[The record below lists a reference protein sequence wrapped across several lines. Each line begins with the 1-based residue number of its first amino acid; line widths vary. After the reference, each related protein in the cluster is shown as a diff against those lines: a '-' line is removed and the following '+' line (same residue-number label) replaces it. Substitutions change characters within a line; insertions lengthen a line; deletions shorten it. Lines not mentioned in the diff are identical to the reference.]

1 MRIGVVGLL
10 TVAGLALGAGPAL
23 AHAGLESSDP
33 ADGAVLDTPPG
44 QVLLTFSEPPD
55 LTLSTLGMLDA
66 TGAEVPLHDPEVVPG
81 EGSRQVALTPM
92 AALGDGVYTV
102 TFRVVSRTDGHL
114 TAGSIA
120 FGVGQVTGEVVPTAS
135 APTEDPWPSALS
147 VIGKTLLY
155 VGLILIFGAAV
166 VGMGAFAG
174 EVPGR
179 RVLLPLAGVTA
190 LVGSGLML
198 VAEARSVGA
207 GIGTIARS
215 DAGEPFLRLIIVCV
229 VVAVVATIAGFR
241 GGGLWLAG
249 AGEAAAFAMLV
260 RATGGH
266 AGGRPLQVVLQW
278 IHFMVVAVWVGG
290 FTLLLLLLR
299 ARRRSSPPVA
309 EAHAYSR
316 LAGYALMVVVVSGVV
331 RAIDELDGWSGI
343 TKALDTPYG
352 TTLVIKVA
360 IVIALIGLGTLN
372 RFRAIPHLY
381 EGSPLLGRLVGVEV
395 VTALAIFGA
404 TATLTGLPPH
414 PRPARPAQAAA
425 PASVTVEGSDFATT
439 VHVMLT
445 VTPGAPG
452 PNGYDVHV
460 VDFDSG
466 EPVAA
471 DAVSLRFEAVG
482 RADLEASQVDLMLD
496 PDGHWMDDGHRAVGP
511 GTVDGHRA
519 DHDGRG
525 GHGGA
530 DVALDRAGRSADERG
545 HGDPGQPTIVTFTM
559 SDGMQLQY
567 YADPGVAGTNQLHL
581 TAFDANGLEL
591 PLETA
596 TIVVTPRTA
605 PPSCWTSRDSARATS
620 SRTPR
625 SRPGTGTSTS
635 SPPPRTA
642 HPHRRVRPDDRIG
655 EPCDPRSASRPPR
668 WSRSPSSRA
677 RAVDPAARRTAR
689 PRRA

>member
-1 MRIGVVGLL
+1 MRRSVRIGVVGLL
-10 TVAGLALGAGPAL
+10 TVVGLALGAGPAL

-33 ADGAVLDTPPG
+33 ADGSVLDTPPD

-66 TGAEVPLHDPEVVPG
+66 TGAEVQMHDPEVVPG

-92 AALGDGVYTV
+92 AALGEGVYTV

-120 FGVGQVTGEVVPTAS
+120 FGVGQVTGEVVPAAS

-155 VGLILIFGAAV
+155 GGLILIFGAAV

-190 LVGSGLML
+190 LVGAGLML

-207 GIGTIARS
+207 GIGTIAKS

-309 EAHAYSR
+309 EAHAYSS
-316 LAGYALMVVVVSGVV
+316 LAGYALVVVVVSGVG

-439 VHVMLT
+439 VHVTLT

-452 PNGYDVHV
+452 PNGYEAHV

-496 PDGHWMDDGHRAVGP
+496 PDGHWMGDGTELSVPGP
-511 GTVDGHRA
+511 WTVTA
-519 DHDGRG
+519 LITT
-525 GHGGA
+525 GA
-530 DVALDRAGRSADERG
+530 EATEVPMSLSIEPVDQQMNVAT
-545 HGDPGQPTIVTFTM
+545 DPGQPTIVTFTM

-567 YADPGVAGTNQLHL
+567 YADPGVTGTNQLHL

-596 TIVVTPRTA
+596 TIVVTPSDGS
-605 PPSCWTSRDSARATS
+605 PELLDATRFS
-620 SRTPR
+620 
-625 SRPGTGTSTS
+625 PGHFVANTTLEAGDWHIDLVATTKDGASLTGAYDQT
-635 SPPPRTA
+635 
-642 HPHRRVRPDDRIG
+642 IG
-655 EPCDPRSASRPPR
+655 
-668 WSRSPSSRA
+668 
-677 RAVDPAARRTAR
+677 
-689 PRRA
+689 

>member
-10 TVAGLALGAGPAL
+10 AVASLSLGVGPAL

-33 ADGAVLDTPPG
+33 ADGAVLDTAPDR
-44 QVLLTFSEPPD
+44 VLLTFSEPPD

-66 TGAEVPLHDPEVVPG
+66 TGAEVALHDPEVVPG
-81 EGSRQVALTPM
+81 EGSRQLALTPM

-120 FGVGQVTGEVVPTAS
+120 FGVGEVTGEVVPSAN
-135 APTEDPWPSALS
+135 APTKDPWPSALS
-147 VIGKTLLY
+147 VIAKALLY

-166 VGMGAFAG
+166 VGMGAFGG

-190 LVGSGLML
+190 LVGAGLML

-215 DAGEPFLRLIIVCV
+215 GAGEPFLRLIIVCV

-241 GGGLWLAG
+241 GGGPWLVG
-249 AGEAAAFAMLV
+249 AGEAAALAMLV

-266 AGGRPLQVVLQW
+266 AGGRQLQVVLQW

-290 FTLLLLLLR
+290 FSLLLLLIR
-299 ARRRSSPPVA
+299 ARRPYSPVD
-309 EAHAYSR
+309 EARAYSS
-316 LAGYALMVVVVSGVV
+316 LAGYTLIVVVVSGIV

-343 TKALDTPYG
+343 TRSLDTPYG

-372 RFRAIPHLY
+372 RFRAIPRLKD
-381 EGSPLLGRLVGVEV
+381 GSPLLARLIGVEV
-395 VTALAIFGA
+395 VTALAIFGV

-414 PRPARPAQAAA
+414 PQRARPAQTAA
-425 PASVTVEGSDFATT
+425 PASLTVEGSDFATT
-439 VHVMLT
+439 VRVTLT

-452 PNGYDVHV
+452 PNGYEVHA

-466 EPVAA
+466 EAVAA
-471 DAVSLRFEAVG
+471 DALSLRFEAVG
-482 RADLEASQVDLMLD
+482 RADLDASQVDLMLD
-496 PDGHWMDDGHRAVGP
+496 PDGHWMGEGTELSVPGPWTVTALITVGAEATEVP
-511 GTVDGHRA
+511 MSLSIEPVDQQMN
-519 DHDGRG
+519 
-525 GHGGA
+525 
-530 DVALDRAGRSADERG
+530 VAA
-545 HGDPGQPTIVTFTM
+545 DPGQPTIVTFTM
-559 SDGMQLQY
+559 TDGMQLQY
-567 YADPGVAGTNQLHL
+567 YADPGVAGANQLHL
-581 TAFDANGLEL
+581 TASDADGQEL

-596 TIVVTPRTA
+596 TIVVTPADGTPELVDVTRFSPGHFVANITLEA
-605 PPSCWTSRDSARATS
+605 GDWHIDLLAT
-620 SRTPR
+620 TKD
-625 SRPGTGTSTS
+625 GATLTGAYDQT
-635 SPPPRTA
+635 
-642 HPHRRVRPDDRIG
+642 IG
-655 EPCDPRSASRPPR
+655 
-668 WSRSPSSRA
+668 
-677 RAVDPAARRTAR
+677 
-689 PRRA
+689 

>member
-1 MRIGVVGLL
+1 MRRCARVGIVGLL
-10 TVAGLALGAGPAL
+10 SVVGLALGAGPAL

-33 ADGAVLDTPPG
+33 ADGAVLDTPPD
-44 QVLLTFSEPPD
+44 QILLTFSEPPD

-81 EGSRQVALTPM
+81 ESGRQVALTPM
-92 AALGDGVYTV
+92 ATLGDGVYTV

-135 APTEDPWPSALS
+135 APTENPWPSALS

-190 LVGSGLML
+190 LAGAGLML

-299 ARRRSSPPVA
+299 ARRRASPPVA
-309 EAHAYSR
+309 EAHAYSS
-316 LAGYALMVVVVSGVV
+316 LAGYALIVVVVSGVV

-343 TKALDTPYG
+343 TRALDTSYG

-381 EGSPLLGRLVGVEV
+381 EGSPLLARLVGVEV
-395 VTALAIFGA
+395 VTALVIFGA

-414 PRPARPAQAAA
+414 PQPSRPAQGPA
-425 PASVTVEGSDFATT
+425 PASLTVEGSDFATT
-439 VHVMLT
+439 VHVTLT
-445 VTPGAPG
+445 VTPGVPG
-452 PNGYDVHV
+452 PNGYEAHV

-466 EPVAA
+466 EPVTA
-471 DAVSLRFEAVG
+471 DEVSLRFEAVG
-482 RADLEASQVDLMLD
+482 RADLDVSQADLMLD
-496 PDGHWMDDGHRAVGP
+496 PDGHWMGEGTELSVPGP
-511 GTVDGHRA
+511 WTVTA
-519 DHDGRG
+519 LITK
-525 GHGGA
+525 GA
-530 DVALDRAGRSADERG
+530 EATEVPMSLSLEPTDQQVSVAI
-545 HGDPGQPTIVTFTM
+545 GDPGQPTIVTFTM
-559 SDGMQLQY
+559 GDGMQLQY
-567 YADPGVAGTNQLHL
+567 YADPGVAGANQLHL
-581 TAFDANGLEL
+581 TALDATGLEL
-591 PLETA
+591 PLESAVIVLTPEDGTPELVDVERFSPGHFVANTTLEAGDWHVDLVA
-596 TIVVTPRTA
+596 TTKDGA
-605 PPSCWTSRDSARATS
+605 SL
-620 SRTPR
+620 
-625 SRPGTGTSTS
+625 TGAYDQT
-635 SPPPRTA
+635 
-642 HPHRRVRPDDRIG
+642 IG
-655 EPCDPRSASRPPR
+655 
-668 WSRSPSSRA
+668 
-677 RAVDPAARRTAR
+677 
-689 PRRA
+689 